1 MGHDAVGRLQER
13 TEGWAAGLYLASLT
27 LRGRGAAYAEEFV
40 REFAGDDRH
49 VVDYLSAEVLSGQT
63 AEVRAFLLRTS
74 LLDRFCAPLCDAV
87 TGGEDARRILREM
100 ESANFF
106 LIPLD
111 SKRVW
116 YRYHH
121 LFAELLRQELAL
133 TEPATSVRCTAGHRL
148 APRSR
153 HGRRRPSATPRPR
166 ATWRTRR
173 R

>member
-1 MGHDAVGRLQER
+1 M
-13 TEGWAAGLYLASLT
+13 
-27 LRGRGAAYAEEFV
+27 
-40 REFAGDDRH
+40 
-49 VVDYLSAEVLSGQT
+49 DYLSAEVLSGQT

-133 TEPATSVRCTAGHRL
+133 DRAREHRCAAPPGVAPGTAITAR
-148 APRSR
+148 
-153 HGRRRPSATPRPR
+153 RRRPSATPRPR
-166 ATWRTRR
+166 ATSRTRR